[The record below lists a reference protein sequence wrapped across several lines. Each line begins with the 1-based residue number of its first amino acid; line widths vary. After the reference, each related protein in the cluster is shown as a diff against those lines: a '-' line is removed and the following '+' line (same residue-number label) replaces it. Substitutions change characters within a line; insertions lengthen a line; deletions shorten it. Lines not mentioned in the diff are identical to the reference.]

1 MKNRIFGISATLIL
15 LLSTSCHSIMDI
27 QPLDKITGEQLFSDV
42 AGLKTVL
49 ANVYNNLPI
58 EDFDFDPRLGYN
70 FHGEQNSDGG
80 WSITQLTD
88 HAVIHNLRGTQPG
101 AEIVSFWAYSDLR
114 QLNTF
119 LETVKNVEGL
129 KDEERARL
137 EAEGH
142 FARAYMYFAMVR
154 RYGGVPIITEVQKS
168 PTTPEEE
175 QALRVPR
182 STEKE
187 TWDFV
192 LSECD
197 LAIAGL
203 PDKSNSSDG
212 ALRATKW
219 AAYALKSRAA
229 LHAASVAKYWD
240 KAPLIGEAV
249 DAKLVGGMTSADAN
263 NYYKQCIDASKA
275 IIDNSGKT
283 LYKPNPSTVE
293 EAAKNFQTMFEDPSK
308 ADEEV
313 IFKKAYIDGSSTQR
327 QGHSTDMQF
336 NPNQTKIGSYY
347 MSGRFS
353 VSLNVV
359 DLFEDYTDDGTGNNI
374 GIKTRSD
381 GVEDDYAMRARDFD
395 VSKPYIHYA
404 TQYDA
409 FKDMDARLLASV
421 IVPGSTWKSTVINMQ
436 GGLITSD
443 GKRMMFTDGSAKG
456 LDGKDYYA
464 YGASS
469 LNDCSGFG
477 NLGQEDENFSISGF
491 SLKKFLQEAKTVA
504 GVFNSSTQDFID
516 FRLGEIYLNYAEAAI
531 ESGQGDAALAKT
543 YLNALR
549 KRAGHKD
556 EIPATLDNI
565 LKERQVELAFEG
577 QRYWDLIRRR
587 DYHQVFNSTYRKI
600 LVPVLD
606 LRENPPQY
614 IFVRAYSYLD
624 VDAGGRTFNPRTY
637 YLSIPGIATNK
648 LIQNPGH

>member
-1 MKNRIFGISATLIL
+1 
-15 LLSTSCHSIMDI
+15 MDI

-49 ANVYNNLPI
+49 ANVYNNIPI

-88 HAVIHNLRGTQPG
+88 HAIIHNLRGTQPG

-154 RYGGVPIITEVQKS
+154 RYGGVPIITEVQKA

-336 NPNQTKIGSYY
+336 NPNQTKICSY
-347 MSGRFS
+347 
-353 VSLNVV
+353 
-359 DLFEDYTDDGTGNNI
+359 
-374 GIKTRSD
+374 
-381 GVEDDYAMRARDFD
+381 
-395 VSKPYIHYA
+395 
-404 TQYDA
+404 
-409 FKDMDARLLASV
+409 
-421 IVPGSTWKSTVINMQ
+421 
-436 GGLITSD
+436 
-443 GKRMMFTDGSAKG
+443 
-456 LDGKDYYA
+456 
-464 YGASS
+464 
-469 LNDCSGFG
+469 
-477 NLGQEDENFSISGF
+477 
-491 SLKKFLQEAKTVA
+491 
-504 GVFNSSTQDFID
+504 
-516 FRLGEIYLNYAEAAI
+516 
-531 ESGQGDAALAKT
+531 
-543 YLNALR
+543 
-549 KRAGHKD
+549 
-556 EIPATLDNI
+556 
-565 LKERQVELAFEG
+565 
-577 QRYWDLIRRR
+577 
-587 DYHQVFNSTYRKI
+587 
-600 LVPVLD
+600 
-606 LRENPPQY
+606 
-614 IFVRAYSYLD
+614 
-624 VDAGGRTFNPRTY
+624 
-637 YLSIPGIATNK
+637 
-648 LIQNPGH
+648 